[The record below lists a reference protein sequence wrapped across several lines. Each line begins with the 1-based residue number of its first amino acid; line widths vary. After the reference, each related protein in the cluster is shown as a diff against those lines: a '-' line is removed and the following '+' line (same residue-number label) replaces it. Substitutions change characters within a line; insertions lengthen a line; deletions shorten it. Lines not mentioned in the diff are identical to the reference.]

1 MSPIRFSLVV
11 LSAFVLFTFCKKN
24 EAGGKSRIHGQVKH
38 HEKIIPFS
46 RVFIKYN
53 AEEFPGTDTLSYDDK
68 ITADAAGAFSFNLYK
83 GVYYLYGYG
92 YDFGLPGRVTGG
104 LKCRLRN
111 NEDKLLDI
119 PVAE

>member
-11 LSAFVLFTFCKKN
+11 LSALVVFTFCKKN
-24 EAGGKSRIHGQVKH
+24 EAGGKSSIHGQVKH

-53 AEEFPGTDTLSYDDK
+53 AEEFPGTDTLIYDAK
-68 ITADAAGAFSFNLYK
+68 TSADATGTFHFNLYK

-92 YDFGLPGRVTGG
+92 YDSGLPGRVTGG
-104 LKCRLRN
+104 VKCRLRN